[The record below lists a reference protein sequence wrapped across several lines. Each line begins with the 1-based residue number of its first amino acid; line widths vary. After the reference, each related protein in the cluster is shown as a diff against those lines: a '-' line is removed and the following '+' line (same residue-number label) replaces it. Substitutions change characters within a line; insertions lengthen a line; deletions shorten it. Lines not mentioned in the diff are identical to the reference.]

1 MYLETIDSPADLK
14 KLAADQLPALA
25 CEIRAFILQNISRTG
40 GHLASNLG
48 AVELTLALHY
58 AFESPKDKFIFD
70 VGHQSYT
77 HKIVTGRKGRF
88 HTVRTYHGLSGFPR
102 RTESAHDIADT
113 GHASTSISL
122 GLGLDTAVRLK
133 KAEGRVIA
141 IIGDGSITGGL
152 ALEAI
157 NNAGHLPTNLI
168 IIVNNNEMSIG
179 TNIGAFAKYL
189 NKKIQAPGV
198 QSLAMSIDALAD
210 KLPFG
215 ERAKDIIHRIESSV
229 KAFIAPGIVFRE
241 LGFRYLGPVDGHSI
255 DDLIATFD
263 LAKTIS
269 GPLLI
274 QVNTIKGK
282 GYEHSEM
289 NPSSYHGVGE
299 FDVATGT
306 AKKKKQ
312 KTFSALFG
320 ETLTQLAAD
329 DSRIVAITAAM
340 CEGTGLEPFSRA
352 YPGRFFDVGIAEGH
366 ALTFAAGLA
375 IGNCRP
381 VVALYSTF
389 LQRGFD
395 NVIHDIANMNLPVII
410 GIDRAGLVPED
421 GETHQGIFDLA
432 YLRMI
437 PNMTIFAPAG
447 AHDLAEA
454 IACALSRG
462 TPTAIRY
469 PKDAVPDLPPNLV
482 PKEMVYGKA
491 HTVFDGK
498 DGAVLSFG
506 STLVTAY
513 HAINDLSQKPS
524 LALINLSTVWPLD
537 EDAIVSAA
545 MKYKRL
551 MIIEEG
557 VVNGGIGS
565 AVLEVLARHETA
577 VPVKLLGIPNSFV
590 PSASREVL
598 LKKYRLDRVGLR
610 REMQVFFSRRGFA
623 SWRLRNR

>member
-14 KLAADQLPALA
+14 KLAADRLPALA
-25 CEIRAFILQNISRTG
+25 GEIRAFILQNIARTG

-48 AVELTLALHY
+48 AVELTLAMHY

-70 VGHQSYT
+70 VGHQCYT
-77 HKIVTGRKGRF
+77 HKLITGRRARF
-88 HTVRTYHGLSGFPR
+88 HTVRTHHGLSGFPR
-102 RTESAHDIADT
+102 RAESAHDIADT
-113 GHASTSISL
+113 GHASTSISI
-122 GLGLDTAVRLK
+122 GLGLDAAVRLAK
-133 KAEGRVIA
+133 GNGRVIA
-141 IIGDGSITGGL
+141 LIGDGSITGGL

-198 QSLAMSIDALAD
+198 QSLAMSIDSLAE

-215 ERAKDIIHRIESSV
+215 DRAKDIIHRFESSV

-255 DDLIATFD
+255 DDLLATFA

-274 QVNTIKGK
+274 QVNTVKGK
-282 GYEHSEM
+282 GYEHSEN

-299 FDVATGT
+299 FDLATGN

-320 ETLTQLAAD
+320 ETIVDTAKD
-329 DSRIVAITAAM
+329 DSRICAVTAAM

-375 IGNCRP
+375 IGGMRP

-389 LQRGFD
+389 LQRGYD

-432 YLRMI
+432 YLRII
-437 PNMTIFAPAG
+437 PNMSIFAPAG
-447 AHDLAEA
+447 ARDFKQMMSLAIE
-454 IACALSRG
+454 RG
-462 TPTAIRY
+462 KPAAIRY
-469 PKDAVPDLPPNLV
+469 PKDAIPELPPHLVPDTLV
-482 PKEMVYGKA
+482 FGKA

-498 DGAVLSFG
+498 DGAVISFG

-513 HAINDLSQKPS
+513 HAIQDLAMKPS

-537 EDAIVSAA
+537 EEAIVKAA
-545 MKYKRL
+545 QKYKRL
-551 MIIEEG
+551 MVIEEG
-557 VVNGGIGS
+557 VVNGGIGG
-565 AVLEVLARHETA
+565 AVLEVLARHDIA
-577 VPVKLLGIPNSFV
+577 VPVKCIGIPNTFV
-590 PSASREVL
+590 QTASREVL
-598 LKKYRLDRVGLR
+598 LKKYRLDRVGMR
-610 REMQVFFSRRGFA
+610 REMQVFFTRRGFA
-623 SWRLRNR
+623 SWRRKKA